1 MGPEPRGTRI
11 TTAVPPS
18 VPFQRFVVMP
28 RLVLAST
35 SPYRRGVTR
44 AARGAVRVRFAAR
57 RGRRLETY
65 RRFPSCAREPTSAQK
80 AASVAALHADAV
92 VVGSD
97 QVVDFEGRVFGKP
110 GNAEDATGQ
119 LLAMSGKAHEIVT
132 AVSVIHPDGICD
144 YLDATVLW
152 MRSLERSEIALRRR
166 RRTLGLRRL
175 L

>member
-1 MGPEPRGTRI
+1 M
-11 TTAVPPS
+11 
-18 VPFQRFVVMP
+18 
-28 RLVLAST
+28 
-35 SPYRRGVTR
+35 
-44 AARGAVRVRFAAR
+44 
-57 RGRRLETY
+57 
-65 RRFPSCAREPTSAQK
+65 
-80 AASVAALHADAV
+80 AALHADAV

-152 MRSLERSEIALRRR
+152 MRSLERSEIERYVAADEPWDCAGSYKLEARGITLFERIDSDDQTSVVGLPLIALTTILRG
-166 RRTLGLRRL
+166 LGFSIP
-175 L
+175 